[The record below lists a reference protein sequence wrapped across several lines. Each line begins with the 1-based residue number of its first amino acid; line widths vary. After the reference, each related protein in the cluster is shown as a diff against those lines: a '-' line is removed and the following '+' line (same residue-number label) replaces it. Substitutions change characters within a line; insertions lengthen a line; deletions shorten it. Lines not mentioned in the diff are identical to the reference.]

1 MVKFGLT
8 SIHNGTLEASG
19 PAEADPG
26 MEVRH
31 LRFMIAQGDAMV
43 EDEADVSGGGWRGET
58 PAGGLQPGPAH
69 GFGLAVMFKSA
80 SPARFETFT
89 WVEPVTLT

>member
-31 LRFMIAQGDAMV
+31 LRSAVERFLEGLRDAGKRH
-43 EDEADVSGGGWRGET
+43 SGPLG
-58 PAGGLQPGPAH
+58 A
-69 GFGLAVMFKSA
+69 
-80 SPARFETFT
+80 
-89 WVEPVTLT
+89 